1 MVKVEMV
8 DLKAQMASIGEQISA
23 RIADVLAHGQFIMGP
38 EVVELEEAL
47 SQFCGAPHT
56 VTCGN
61 GTDALQIA
69 LMADGIGPGDAV
81 FVPGFT
87 FTATAE
93 AVLVLGARPVFCD
106 IDPATFNL
114 DPESLKGAVDRVRKE
129 GKLIPRAVISVDL
142 FGLPGDYARLVPY
155 CDQEGLLLIADSA
168 QAFGAAQGH
177 RNVGVLA
184 PVTTTSFF
192 PAKPLGCF
200 GDGGALFTDDAQRA
214 RLYQSLRAHGKGDE
228 KYDIVRV
235 GLNSRLDTIQAAIL
249 LEKLKIFQG
258 EIDAR
263 RRIAHAYTERLRG
276 HVITPEIPT
285 GTNSVWAQY
294 SIRSDRRDAIM
305 AAFRHKG
312 LPFAIYYPRPMH
324 HQTAYREFGLGEGS
338 LPISENTSETILSL
352 PMHPYLSDRAINAV
366 CETVLAAVQ
375 A

>member
-1 MVKVEMV
+1 
-8 DLKAQMASIGEQISA
+8 
-23 RIADVLAHGQFIMGP
+23 
-38 EVVELEEAL
+38 
-47 SQFCGAPHT
+47 
-56 VTCGN
+56 
-61 GTDALQIA
+61 
-69 LMADGIGPGDAV
+69 
-81 FVPGFT
+81 
-87 FTATAE
+87 
-93 AVLVLGARPVFCD
+93 
-106 IDPATFNL
+106 
-114 DPESLKGAVDRVRKE
+114 
-129 GKLIPRAVISVDL
+129 
-142 FGLPGDYARLVPY
+142 
-155 CDQEGLLLIADSA
+155 
-168 QAFGAAQGH
+168 
-177 RNVGVLA
+177 
-184 PVTTTSFF
+184 
-192 PAKPLGCF
+192 
-200 GDGGALFTDDAQRA
+200 
-214 RLYQSLRAHGKGDE
+214 
-228 KYDIVRV
+228 
-235 GLNSRLDTIQAAIL
+235 
-249 LEKLKIFQG
+249 QG